1 MGHER
6 DLAGAGELIAI
17 EATESLLQDGDVP
30 ARIGAETVLRMKISL
45 SIAGRFGVTVTAA
58 LAA

>member
-30 ARIGAETVLRMKISL
+30 ARIGAETVLAHENIIVHR
-45 SIAGRFGVTVTAA
+45 G
-58 LAA
+58 